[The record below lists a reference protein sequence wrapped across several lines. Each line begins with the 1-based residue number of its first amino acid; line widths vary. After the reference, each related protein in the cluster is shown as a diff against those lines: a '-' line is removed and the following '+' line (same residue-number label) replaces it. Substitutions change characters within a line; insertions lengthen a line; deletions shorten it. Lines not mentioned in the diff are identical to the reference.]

1 MGHRYRALF
10 VIVLL
15 VALLVVG
22 VVVTG
27 RAAPGQGY
35 TLVRQG
41 IAIGGAAMSS
51 DHFQMVASAGQASP
65 VGSASSPNFWLG
77 SGMWGGGRPLVYRYH
92 IWLPLVVRE

>member
-51 DHFQMVASAGQASP
+51 DHFQMVASGGECEQSQLLAGERDVGWWQA
-65 VGSASSPNFWLG
+65 VG
-77 SGMWGGGRPLVYRYH
+77 
-92 IWLPLVVRE
+92 LPLSYLAPTGGAGVGG